1 MDALPD
7 DREELK
13 PATREELMH
22 TLAYAMRYRGRR
34 RVRDD
39 EADSFMA
46 RAAAERLAD
55 HLDLSGFVVM
65 KKLPASPISDT
76 AHRRGPPLKD

>member
-1 MDALPD
+1 MPD
-7 DREELK
+7 DDGEGLR

-22 TLAYAMRYRGRR
+22 SLAYAMRYRDRR

-46 RAAAERLAD
+46 RAAAQQPAD

-65 KKLPASPISDT
+65 KKPPAAPISDT
-76 AHRRGPPLKD
+76 AHRRGPLLKD